1 VARNS
6 RKFDRVNANL
16 PIRVDNGAAGI
27 TRDLSPTGLYFVL
40 DSGVAVNQNITF
52 TLDFETP
59 TGRLQLNGTAEVIRV
74 EDAHGKTGVGARI
87 VESRL
92 ERAQDDEERG
102 RETQASA
109 KAR

>member
-1 VARNS
+1 MARNS

-16 PIRVDNGAAGI
+16 PIKLDSGAAGT
-27 TRDLSPTGLYFVL
+27 TRNLSPTGLYFVL
-40 DSGVAVNQNITF
+40 EAGLEVSQHISF

-59 TGRLQLNGTAEVIRV
+59 TGPLQLNGTAQVVRV
-74 EDAHGKTGVGARI
+74 EDAHGKLGVGARI

-92 ERAQDDEERG
+92 ERASDDEPARG
-102 RETQASA
+102 ESSV

>member
-16 PIRVDNGAAGI
+16 PIKVDNGAAGT
-27 TRDLSPTGLYFVL
+27 TRNLSPTGLYFVL
-40 DSGVAVNQNITF
+40 EPGVEVSQNITF

-59 TGRLQLNGTAEVIRV
+59 TGKLQLNGTAEVIRV
-74 EDAHGKTGVGARI
+74 EDAHGKTGIGARI
-87 VESRL
+87 IESKL
-92 ERAQDDEERG
+92 ERAREEVG
-102 RETQASA
+102 EGEKTPV